1 MASCFVAKMGCDFKQ
16 LRLLQAANTSA
27 DGSLIYFSQLYQLLY
42 CYVALA
48 ISIIRATA
56 KLGSYIRVK
65 RLTVTL
71 YLYKAFG

>member
-1 MASCFVAKMGCDFKQ
+1 MASGLVTKMGGDFKQ
-16 LRLLQAANTSA
+16 LRLLQSANTSA

-65 RLTVTL
+65 RLAVTL